1 MPPSSVN
8 LTTGY
13 GNEYCKSATSQED
26 LNKLRKGTA
35 HLREEIDE
43 IRGEQSQI
51 RGHINDLT
59 DTLKQL
65 KTRLENLEKNSNK

>member
-26 LNKLRKGTA
+26 LTDKLRKGTA
-35 HLREEIDE
+35 HLRQEIAE
-43 IRGEQSQI
+43 LREEQSQI
-51 RGHINDLT
+51 RGRINDLT
-59 DTLKQL
+59 DTLKQI
-65 KTRLENLEKNSNK
+65 KSILENSEKEN